1 MSSGDSTPT
10 TPRTPS
16 ETAYLPEVGSVVE
29 INGVNGKVHY
39 AGTTSFATG
48 LWVGIELEA
57 PKGKNDG
64 SVQGTRYF
72 TCEMGYGVFVR
83 PSQVRRPDGTPK
95 MVGTPTSSTPSV
107 RSRPTSAPPSRSS
120 TPIARNISQRTS
132 SRPSP
137 SPSTVSRPTSAP
149 LGAARTGSARNST
162 AGPTRVL
169 SPTSGPPSPKLR
181 NSAISPVPR
190 GASPPHP
197 LSRGSSRSTSRSG
210 SFSDPQEELEKKMHM
225 STPKSA
231 LKRISSELREEEKLQ
246 TEEVEEVAAPP
257 VSVTSQVS
265 RLVIALEPP
274 RPTDRVSSATTKTAT
289 TPAAALDFEQDEQL
303 IQDEHIS
310 HVTDVTRTPPVN
322 STYDHPVVA
331 SSTTSV
337 NASPSKF
344 SQLVPL
350 RDLEDLRIKIKH
362 LEIKRA
368 EDREKLLE
376 FERLRTE
383 LDSAVVMRSRLSEKL
398 QEMQAE
404 MKDVRRQIKDALKEK
419 EHLEVQLA
427 ETQEGMEMILLDKEM
442 AEERADSLQ
451 AEVHALEEKVEEL
464 SLDLEVLKE
473 EGHSGAPADDEA
485 NNGDS
490 EERSSVAFIQLE
502 RQNERLK
509 DALVKL
515 RDVTTEQEAALK
527 DKIEMLE
534 RDAIELGEYKVQ
546 HQKVSEKFAVAE
558 ATIEDLK
565 AMIDDS
571 LGAEDMVETLTERNM
586 VLNEKLEE
594 AKDVIQDLEALKE
607 LNDELEQDHIETEK
621 LLQEEI
627 DLKDGLL
634 VEQGEQI
641 SAQEEALADYER
653 TIRQF
658 RDLVRTLQSDLDR
671 LRRGVDEGAPDKQR
685 DLSSQTQAMVNLN
698 LQLQST
704 ALKAQAR
711 AVELELRKLDVEQAM
726 QQLEMIKPYLPDSFL
741 QTEVDALFCILLFRR
756 LYFKAH
762 LLAERVKEV
771 ANQTDDPGEAD
782 KRSFLWH
789 IVDKLRQ
796 LDGLARQFDAYMGGC
811 SVDQF
816 MKLGK
821 MYPELT
827 GAEKKLD
834 HLIELVKNEEIK
846 GIALLNDL
854 TKSTMRLERLAE
866 AHLRQGDGPIDIRT
880 RQHLM
885 QACVA
890 AVGVSTERVG
900 ADVERVDVALTGKEV
915 DDNVVDETL
924 PASKGEVLT
933 LWEDVRKVN
942 ANVKVTSKKLERR
955 LDEMARQ
962 GWTVRA
968 SAATLILD
976 VNTQSLRLTDFCDA
990 LASEVVKQIQ
1000 ECRKT
1005 NRPVV
1010 PMVLHKAS
1018 RDAAERIFGTTEGMF
1033 GTALLENLQK
1043 LVDSLG
1049 QAETALGND
1058 GNWEKIPSTSAPWL
1072 SRADRV
1078 KSDYTVNSNLQKQ
1091 VESLNEEV
1099 MNLVREVKLKD
1110 QLLQESAVKIEL
1122 LEKRMENVRKHAE
1135 TISHL
1140 EDSLTKTKEKAKV
1153 YEEAVESLHADLE
1166 HLENE
1171 NEKLRKVVKRYERQQ
1186 PGVAGVVSPRSMRV
1200 ESTSDTGTGARGRSE
1215 DVMRPEGVESVMDD
1229 SLLAQFESLKSALR
1243 FLRTENSRLKADK
1256 AMASAVTLF
1265 DPLDPL
1271 MRRGLRRSD
1280 LLSPVGQTT
1289 DTDSSEERESVP
1301 PPSVED
1307 GLAQVR
1313 QEARKFAR
1321 QVSLIATTPRVVD
1334 VTRMPAATERKWWSC
1349 RDDPRIQKLAEE
1361 EKGRRLWEKGM
1372 ALREKVHRAV
1382 GATSTTPASHGP
1394 RSLHPVK
1401 AREMPLLGRVR
1412 FPCSLPDESGRRKC
1426 VVLKTRKEFEA
1437 LHAVLAL

>member
-29 INGVNGKVHY
+29 INGVIGKVHY

-64 SVQGTRYF
+64 SVQGIRYF

-95 MVGTPTSSTPSV
+95 PAGTPTSSTPSA
-107 RSRPTSAPPSRSS
+107 RSRPTSAPPSRST
-120 TPIARNISQRTS
+120 TPTARNISQRTS
-132 SRPSP
+132 TRPSP

-149 LGAARTGSARNST
+149 LGTARTGSARNST
-162 AGPTRVL
+162 VGPTRVL
-169 SPTSGPPSPKLR
+169 SPTSGLPSPKLR

-190 GASPPHP
+190 GASPPNP

-231 LKRISSELREEEKLQ
+231 LKRISSELREEEALH
-246 TEEVEEVAAPP
+246 TEEVEEVPAPP

-265 RLVIALEPP
+265 RLVTALEPP
-274 RPTDRVSSATTKTAT
+274 RPSDQVSSATTNTTAR
-289 TPAAALDFEQDEQL
+289 PASALDFEQDEQI
-303 IQDEHIS
+303 IQDEHIAQ
-310 HVTDVTRTPPVN
+310 VTDVTPPLN
-322 STYDHPVVA
+322 TTYDHPVVA
-331 SSTTSV
+331 SSITNV

-383 LDSAVVMRSRLSEKL
+383 LDSAVVMRSKLSEKL
-398 QEMQAE
+398 QELQAE
-404 MKDVRRQIKDALKEK
+404 MKDARRQLKDALEEK
-419 EHLEVQLA
+419 DHLEVQLA

-473 EGHSGAPADDEA
+473 EGHPGAPADDEA
-485 NNGDS
+485 NTGES

-515 RDVTTEQEAALK
+515 RDVTTEQEAVLK

-534 RDAIELGEYKVQ
+534 KEAIELAEYKVQ
-546 HQKVSEKFAVAE
+546 HEKVSEKLAVAE
-558 ATIEDLK
+558 VTIEDLK

-586 VLNEKLEE
+586 ILNEKLEE
-594 AKDVIQDLEALKE
+594 AKAVIQDLEALKE

-634 VEQGEQI
+634 VEQGKRI
-641 SAQEEALADYER
+641 SGQEEALADYER
-653 TIRQF
+653 TIVQF

-671 LRRGVDEGAPDKQR
+671 LRRGVDDGAPDQKQR
-685 DLSSQTQAMVNLN
+685 DLGSQTQAMVNLN

-726 QQLEMIKPYLPDSFL
+726 QQLEMIKPYLPDSFF

-789 IVDKLRQ
+789 IVDKLGQ
-796 LDGLARQFDAYMGGC
+796 LDGLARQFDGYMGGC

-854 TKSTMRLERLAE
+854 TKSIMRLERLAE
-866 AHLRQGDGPIDIRT
+866 AYLRQGDGPIDVRS

-885 QACVA
+885 QACIA

-900 ADVERVDVALTGKEV
+900 ADVERVDVALTGNEV

-924 PASKGEVLT
+924 PASRGEVLT

-942 ANVKVTSKKLERR
+942 ASVKATSKKLERR
-955 LDEMARQ
+955 LDDMARQ

-968 SAATLILD
+968 SATTLILD
-976 VNTQSLRLTDFCDA
+976 VNTQRLRLTDFCDA
-990 LASEVVKQIQ
+990 LASEVVKHIQ

-1010 PMVLHKAS
+1010 PLTLHKAS
-1018 RDAAERIFGTTEGMF
+1018 RDAAERIFGTTEGIF

-1049 QAETALGND
+1049 QAETALGDD

-1099 MNLVREVKLKD
+1099 MTLVREVKSKD

-1166 HLENE
+1166 QLENE

-1186 PGVAGVVSPRSMRV
+1186 PGVPGVVSPRSMRID
-1200 ESTSDTGTGARGRSE
+1200 STSDAGAGARGRSE

-1229 SLLAQFESLKSALR
+1229 SLLAQFESLKSAVR

-1256 AMASAVTLF
+1256 AMASSVTLF

-1280 LLSPVGQTT
+1280 ILSPAAQTA
-1289 DTDSSEERESVP
+1289 DADSPEERESVRS
-1301 PPSVED
+1301 PSVED

-1372 ALREKVHRAV
+1372 ELREKVHRAV
-1382 GATSTTPASHGP
+1382 GATSTTLASHGP
-1394 RSLHPVK
+1394 RSLHQGK
-1401 AREMPLLGRVR
+1401 AGEMPLLGRVR
-1412 FPCSLPDESGRRKC
+1412 FPCTLPEESGRRKC

-1437 LHAVLAL
+1437 LHAVLAI